1 MANYQIITDSGCDLP
16 QSLLDTLGV
25 KSVPLYVN
33 FRGAEQPD
41 SVDEGIKELYDGL
54 RGGEKATTSAVNP
67 DRWAAMIEPSLAEGK
82 DAVVIV
88 FSSGLS
94 TTYQSAVIAGQELTE
109 KYPDRKVYVVDSLCA
124 SLGQGL
130 LVWYACRKRD
140 EGMSAPELA
149 KWLEE
154 NRLNLCH
161 WFTVDDLMYLKRGGR
176 VSAVTAMVGTMLSIK
191 PVLHVDDEGHL
202 INVAKVRSRKA
213 SIEALAAKEHYFEAK
228 IEGEFPEMSF
238 PTDKVLVLKQGAQ
251 VMFVKN
257 DREKRFYNGMI
268 GTITGIDD
276 NGITIVPTDA
286 ETEIKVTSEA
296 WQNCKYVLDEDTK
309 EISEKVI
316 GTFTQVPLRLAWAIT
331 IHKSQGLT
339 FDKVVADIGRSFA
352 PGQVY
357 VALSRCTSL
366 EGLILMNPIY
376 SNAILSDRRVVEH
389 AANNYDTEL
398 IMAVREIEKKN
409 PMWQEEDDIRR
420 LPYYLSE
427 KFGSFE
433 NYEIDLS
440 IYSDN

>member
-176 VSAVTAMVGTMLSIK
+176 VSAVTAVVGTMLSIK

-202 INVAKVRSRKA
+202 INVSKARGRKA
-213 SIEALAAKEHYFEAK
+213 SILALANKLKELGDGFDNSTVFISHGDCEEDAKYLA
-228 IEGEFPEMSF
+228 
-238 PTDKVLVLKQGAQ
+238 
-251 VMFVKN
+251 
-257 DREKRFYNGMI
+257 
-268 GTITGIDD
+268 
-276 NGITIVPTDA
+276 
-286 ETEIKVTSEA
+286 
-296 WQNCKYVLDEDTK
+296 
-309 EISEKVI
+309 EKVKAEYGVKEVVI
-316 GTFTQVPLRLAWAIT
+316 GYVGAVIGSHSGPGTLAFFFLGK
-331 IHKSQGLT
+331 H
-339 FDKVVADIGRSFA
+339 R
-352 PGQVY
+352 
-357 VALSRCTSL
+357 
-366 EGLILMNPIY
+366 
-376 SNAILSDRRVVEH
+376 
-389 AANNYDTEL
+389 
-398 IMAVREIEKKN
+398 
-409 PMWQEEDDIRR
+409 
-420 LPYYLSE
+420 
-427 KFGSFE
+427 
-433 NYEIDLS
+433 
-440 IYSDN
+440 